1 LVEAEFLY
9 QQGLP
14 PQATYRFKHALI
26 QEAAYQSLLRST
38 RQQYHQRIAQVLEAR
53 FPEGCEVHPE
63 LLAHHHT
70 EAGMAAQAIPYWQR
84 AGQRAIERSA
94 NLEAI
99 GHLTRGLDVLKTLP
113 DAPARAQQELGFL
126 STLGLALV
134 ATKGRAHEEVE
145 RTYVRARSLCQ

>member
-1 LVEAEFLY
+1 
-9 QQGLP
+9 
-14 PQATYRFKHALI
+14 
-26 QEAAYQSLLRST
+26 
-38 RQQYHQRIAQVLEAR
+38 LEAR

-63 LLAHHHT
+63 LLAHYHT

-113 DAPARAQQELGFL
+113 DAKALLEEL
-126 STLGLALV
+126 S
-134 ATKGRAHEEVE
+134 
-145 RTYVRARSLCQ
+145 